1 MKIIITLLLSF
12 KIMAISPGD
21 NAPDFTVLND
31 QGKLVSLKE
40 YRGKKVILE
49 WYNHGCPFVR
59 KHYDSSNMQETQKFA
74 ISKGFI
80 WLSINSSNI
89 DKQGY
94 IPNAAYAH
102 DRLKYERS
110 NANAM
115 LIDTDGKVGRLYN
128 AKTTPEIFIIS
139 ETGKILYMG
148 AIDSIASADKDD
160 IKSAENYVKSAIKD
174 LAQGNEVRVKRT
186 KPYGCSVK
194 Y

>member
-1 MKIIITLLLSF
+1 MKLLLTLLLSLQ
-12 KIMAISPGD
+12 ILALNPGD
-21 NAPDFTVLND
+21 NAPDFTLLGD
-31 QGKLVSLKE
+31 LGKPVALKDF
-40 YRGKKVILE
+40 RGKIVILE

-59 KHYDSSNMQETQKFA
+59 KHYDSSNMQETQKLA
-74 ISKGFI
+74 KEKGFV

-94 IPNAAYAH
+94 LPDAAFAH
-102 DRLKYERS
+102 DRLKYEKS
-110 NANAM
+110 NAQAM

-139 ETGKILYMG
+139 DAGKILYMG

-160 IKSAENYVKSAIKD
+160 IKNAQNYAKSAIND
-174 LAQGNEVRVKRT
+174 LSLGAQVGTRKT
-186 KPYGCSVK
+186 KPYGCSIK